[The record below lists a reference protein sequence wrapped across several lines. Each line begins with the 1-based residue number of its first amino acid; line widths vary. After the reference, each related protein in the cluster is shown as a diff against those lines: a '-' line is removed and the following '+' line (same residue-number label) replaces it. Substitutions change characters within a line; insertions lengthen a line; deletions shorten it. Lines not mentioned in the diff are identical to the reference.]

1 MVKEMKEMKEKAKIL
16 LADDRMAN
24 IIALEK
30 VLADLDIEFIRAN
43 SGNEALEKTLRHEF
57 ALALIDVQMP
67 GMDGFETVKLLRS
80 VKKTQF
86 LPVIFISAIYFEN
99 QYQIKGLET
108 GAIDYITKPI
118 IPEILRG
125 KVNAFLEFHKY
136 KKDLEIE
143 IEQRKRL
150 EGELR
155 DILKEKEELLKEINH
170 RTKNNMNVIS
180 SLITLRS
187 MESDDPVAQEKLEDI
202 VNRIHSMATIYD
214 MLYQSDDITRIDARV
229 YLESL
234 GAQLGKSFAS
244 RNDKITLVTRVDQG
258 IQIVTDKAISCGLII
273 NELLTNAL
281 KYAFSPNTQGRIEVD
296 MRLEEKGMV
305 LLMVW
310 DNGRG
315 LPENIDLTN
324 LKSFGLRLIQMH
336 AQRMD
341 GQLKIEG
348 GSGTMVSLRF
358 PL

>member
-1 MVKEMKEMKEKAKIL
+1 
-16 LADDRMAN
+16 
-24 IIALEK
+24 
-30 VLADLDIEFIRAN
+30 
-43 SGNEALEKTLRHEF
+43 
-57 ALALIDVQMP
+57 
-67 GMDGFETVKLLRS
+67 
-80 VKKTQF
+80 
-86 LPVIFISAIYFEN
+86 
-99 QYQIKGLET
+99 
-108 GAIDYITKPI
+108 
-118 IPEILRG
+118 
-125 KVNAFLEFHKY
+125 
-136 KKDLEIE
+136 
-143 IEQRKRL
+143 
-150 EGELR
+150 
-155 DILKEKEELLKEINH
+155 
-170 RTKNNMNVIS
+170 MNVIS

-258 IQIVTDKAISCGLII
+258 IQTVTDKAISCGLII

-305 LLMVW
+305 LLMVR